1 MKLLQQ
7 TPWMH
12 FKQVTLKRK
21 TESRNMFY
29 NAGKKYIF
37 NLKY

>member
-1 MKLLQQ
+1 MKLLHQ
-7 TPWMH
+7 TPWMY
-12 FKQVTLKRK
+12 FKQRK
-21 TESRNMFY
+21 TDSRNMFY